1 MLLAIPFHLIA
12 SIAEVVH
19 GQTPRFLQA
28 ILPAGQFLFCGESNA
43 AVATKPTSLKD
54 ED

>member
-1 MLLAIPFHLIA
+1 MLLVIPFHLIA

-19 GQTPRFLQA
+19 GQTPQILQT
-28 ILPAGQFLFCGESNA
+28 ILPAGQFLFCVESKA